1 MIGANQKV
9 ICSTNADAIA
19 FDLTDRPW
27 FQRARANGAFSV
39 SDFLVNQ
46 VSGVPTTFATLFYQ
60 NGQNEPQALT
70 ASIDLAWFDRLAAT
84 FGEKQ
89 DALVL
94 LVDSSGVICPA
105 IRRHGSPAMPAFR
118 GNF

>member
-1 MIGANQKV
+1 MIGANQRV
-9 ICSTNADAIA
+9 GCSTNADAIA
-19 FDLTDRPW
+19 FDLAGRPW
-27 FQRARANGAFSV
+27 FQSARESGGFSV

-60 NGQNEPQALT
+60 NSQSREPQALT
-70 ASIDLAWFDRLAAT
+70 ASIDLAWFDRLATT

-94 LVDSSGVICPA
+94 LVDSSGVILSRYPA
-105 IRRHGSPAMPAFR
+105 ARIPGR
-118 GNF
+118 